1 MKKIIKLILLSS
13 LITATG
19 CMKAKSSVED
29 SSQKA
34 AEAIGCTDFKSKVFD
49 SMYDYL
55 DTEKAA
61 PDLEDFNS
69 SLNNKIDLIVEK
81 QKINNPEVLNKLK
94 KETSELYKILI
105 EKSAELKQTKTSK
118 EHLQTIIEL
127 EMEDQSSEENVQLN
141 NVTAKQFAKI
151 ESIATELDVE
161 CAGNPTDG
169 IPVVSTPSVPE
180 APLEAASKLGV
191 LIGSHNVMATAYQ
204 SCQSLEISDLTAGT
218 PAVGGIEIFGTHPDG
233 IGSKRRI
240 ASVNDV
246 QDSHPYIKVSGGAQ
260 AGCFNV
266 RSNPLIYDYGGE
278 PSISN
283 NVIDLSKDS
292 GTGTSV
298 LGVDCSAYVSA
309 AIAAGGLRYKPGVEN
324 KAVFI
329 RQNSTKFINAKSS
342 GFSCFNNAPM
352 TSNVSLVTGDIIGV
366 RGHVLMIDKIGS
378 DPFGLKRLKSVSD
391 CGSLDVNYFDFT
403 VIQSSPSK
411 NGIGIN
417 KYVARDY
424 LKESSKMYTA
434 FMGIGKAACQAY
446 FNGVNVTTPSTDYG
460 ILRHNG
466 SVNCISPKIK
476 IANQSCVSQCL
487 Q

>member
-1 MKKIIKLILLSS
+1 MKIIKLILISTM
-13 LITATG
+13 ITTTG
-19 CMKAKSSVED
+19 CMKAKTSVDE

-34 AEAIGCTDFKSKVFD
+34 AEAIGCSDFKSKVFD
-49 SMYDYL
+49 SMYSYL

-61 PDLEDFNS
+61 PDLEEFTS
-69 SLNNKIDLIVEK
+69 SINEQIDVIAQQQKIDNQQV
-81 QKINNPEVLNKLK
+81 VGKLK
-94 KETSELYKILI
+94 KEISELYQTLI
-105 EKSAELKQTKTSK
+105 EESAALKKTKTSK

-127 EMEDQSSEENVQLN
+127 EMEDQSSEENIQLN
-141 NVTAKQFAKI
+141 KLTAKQFSKI
-151 ESIATELDVE
+151 ESTAKELDVQCSNE
-161 CAGNPTDG
+161 PTSVNP
-169 IPVVSTPSVPE
+169 VTPSPSGSELPSEVV
-180 APLEAASKLGV
+180 SKLGV
-191 LIGSHNVMATAYQ
+191 LTGSHNVMATAYQ

-218 PAVGGIEIFGTHPDG
+218 GSVLGIEIVGTHPDG

-240 ASVNDV
+240 SSLNEV
-246 QDSHPYIKVSGGAQ
+246 QDTHPYIKVSGGQ
-260 AGCFNV
+260 QSGCFNV

-283 NVIDLSKDS
+283 NVIDFSKDS

-329 RQNSTKFINAKSS
+329 RQTSTKFINAKSS
-342 GFSCFNNAPM
+342 GFTCFNNASM
-352 TSNVSLVTGDIIGV
+352 TPNVSLLPGDIIGV

-378 DPFGLKRLKSVSD
+378 DPFGLKRVKSIST

-434 FMGIGKAACQAY
+434 FMGIGKAACEAY
-446 FNGVNVTTPSTDYG
+446 FSGASVATPSTDYG

-466 SVNCISPKIK
+466 SASCLSPKIK
-476 IANQSCVSQCL
+476 MANQSCVSQCL